1 MNRHLLPDEFD
12 LLVDEEIGFGV
23 PELQAHVRECDRCRV
38 ELESA
43 RAVMAH
49 VESLPHLAPSPVFAE
64 EVMAQ
69 VNVFE
74 PWHVAAGNT
83 IRALM
88 PRHRP
93 VRIALGGAALTSCFT
108 LTTMFVWIAS
118 RFDSAL
124 LLAGTAYD
132 SAASAA
138 LGMLTALV
146 GPRTVAA
153 LQAGGA
159 PMVLT
164 LASVMAVAAIISVI
178 SLRRASRLLS
188 AQSRP

>member
-12 LLVDEEIGFGV
+12 LLVDEEVGFGV
-23 PELQAHVRECDRCRV
+23 PPLQAHVRECDQCRA
-38 ELESA
+38 ELETA

-49 VESLPHLAPSPVFAE
+49 VERLPHVAPSPLFAE
-64 EVMAQ
+64 KVMAQ

-74 PWHVAAGNT
+74 PWHVAAANT
-83 IRALM
+83 VRALM

-93 VRIALGGAALTSCFT
+93 VRIALGIAALTSCFT
-108 LTTMFVWIAS
+108 LTTMALWVAS
-118 RFDSAL
+118 RFDSAM
-124 LLAGTAYD
+124 LLAGMVYD

-138 LGMLTALV
+138 LGVLTAVV

-153 LQAGGA
+153 LQTGGA
-159 PMVLT
+159 PMALT
-164 LASVMAVAAIISVI
+164 LASVMAVVAIISI
-178 SLRRASRLLS
+178 IGLRRASRLLS

>member
-12 LLVDEEIGFGV
+12 LLVDEEVGFGV
-23 PELQAHVRECDRCRV
+23 PPLQAHVRDCDQCRT

-43 RAVMAH
+43 RVVMAQI
-49 VESLPHLAPSPVFAE
+49 ERLPHIAPSPLFAE
-64 EVMAQ
+64 KVMAQ

-74 PWHVAAGNT
+74 PWHVAAANT
-83 IRALM
+83 VRALM

-93 VRIALGGAALTSCFT
+93 VRIALGVAALTSCFT

-118 RFDSAL
+118 RFDSAM
-124 LLAGTAYD
+124 LLAGTVYD

-138 LGMLTALV
+138 LGMLTAIA

-153 LQAGGA
+153 LQTGGT

-164 LASVMAVAAIISVI
+164 LTSVVAFAAIISI
-178 SLRRASRLLS
+178 IGLRRASRLLS
-188 AQSRP
+188 ARSKP

>member
-23 PELQAHVRECDRCRV
+23 PELQAHVRECDQCRF

-43 RAVMAH
+43 RTVMSH
-49 VESLPHLAPSPVFAE
+49 VESLPHMAPSPLFAD

-93 VRIALGGAALTSCFT
+93 VRITLAVAALTSCFT

-138 LGMLTALV
+138 LDMLTALV

-159 PMVLT
+159 PMALT

-178 SLRRASRLLS
+178 SLRRASRFLS